1 MRYLNPAPMIGGLEV
16 SDLALRFLRF
26 EDEKLKQASVALPPG
41 VIVEG
46 KVMERD
52 KLIAALGAL
61 HSQIEKSKKIVH
73 AVVVM
78 PASNVYTQS
87 FSMPMVAE
95 KNLRETALLNMQ
107 MVSPIDSKSAYSDY
121 QVIGETKPGQIE
133 ALGAFVAAQEVDDLL
148 SALKEANF
156 DVIAVEFI
164 AMSLMRLVKN
174 YSAGLKAD
182 APYLIAHLSADGP
195 DIMIVKNGHLYFN
208 YFHSWA
214 AIQTEIGGRKMAA
227 KDVQDFLAT
236 HIRQVLN
243 FYTSRWGGAIKDIVL
258 VQNPIAKEIKEN
270 IQQSFGIDAQLLTIG
285 KYNQLSPLW
294 YAALGAALRGTTP
307 RSKDKDLTLTATGV
321 DVGYY
326 REAALNFVRTWRS
339 IILVTLGFV
348 AAMFVVGDV
357 FLITTSASVAENLK
371 SGTLVPLADIQ
382 ALQADVQKFNTN
394 VAYALKAQDLSDPWS
409 PIFDKILTDIKSLSG
424 QNIKI
429 DRLYIDQNLSGL
441 MIAKASNDSAVINFK
456 NAMAKEPNFQ
466 DVVLPLSNIKVN
478 SDGTVSFTLQFKI
491 TSLKP

>member
-26 EDEKLKQASVALPPG
+26 ENDKLKQASVQLPPG
-41 VIVEG
+41 VIVDG
-46 KVMERD
+46 KILERE
-52 KLIAALGAL
+52 KLIAALKVL
-61 HSQIEKSKKIVH
+61 HSQIEKPKKIVH

-95 KNLRETALLNMQ
+95 KNIRETAILNMQ

-133 ALGAFVAAQEVDDLL
+133 ALGAFVSAREVDEMVV
-148 SALKEANF
+148 ALQEAHF

-164 AMSLMRLVKN
+164 GMSLMRLVKN
-174 YSAGLKAD
+174 YSAGMKAD
-182 APYLIAHLSADGP
+182 APYLIAHLSGDGP

-208 YFHSWA
+208 YFHSWT
-214 AIQTEIGGRKMAA
+214 AIQTEIGGRKMEA

-243 FYTSRWGGAIKDIVL
+243 FYTGRWGGAIKDIVL
-258 VQNPIAKEIKEN
+258 VQNPIAREIKAT
-270 IQQSFGIDAQLLTIG
+270 IQQSFGIESQLLTIG

-294 YAALGAALRGTTP
+294 YAALGAALRGLTP
-307 RSKDKDLTLTATGV
+307 RSKDNDLTLTATGV

-326 REAALNFVRTWRS
+326 RESALNFIRSWRG
-339 IILVTLGFV
+339 IILLALGFV
-348 AAMFVVGDV
+348 ASVLLVGDL
-357 FLITTSASVAENLK
+357 FLIQTNSSVAESLK

-382 ALQADVQKFNTN
+382 ALQADVTKFNTN

-409 PIFDKILTDIKSLSG
+409 PLYDKILANIRGLSG
-424 QNIKI
+424 QNVRIE
-429 DRLYIDQNLSGL
+429 RLYIDQSLSAL
-441 MIAKASNDSAVINFK
+441 MIGKASNDSAVINFK
-456 NAMAKEPNFQ
+456 NAMAKEPNFA
-466 DVVLPLSNIKVN
+466 DVILPLSNIKVN

-491 TSLKP
+491 SSLKP